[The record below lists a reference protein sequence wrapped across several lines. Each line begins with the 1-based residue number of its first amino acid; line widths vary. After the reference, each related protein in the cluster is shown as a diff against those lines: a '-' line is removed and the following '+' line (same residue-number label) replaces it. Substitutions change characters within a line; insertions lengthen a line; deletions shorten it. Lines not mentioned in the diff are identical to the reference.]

1 MIGVTH
7 FAQHLNINSLC
18 KTCFMK
24 KFLLLFKSIIER
36 YCLLS
41 NFTFEM
47 AMCLGFTELGKK
59 EGV

>member
-1 MIGVTH
+1 
-7 FAQHLNINSLC
+7 
-18 KTCFMK
+18 MK
-24 KFLLLFKSIIER
+24 KFVLLFKSIIER

-59 EGV
+59 ERV